1 MAYEL
6 WFRVEACHTVWL
18 VDCAAHL
25 SHGRERNE
33 AGFLTDVIVD
43 MESVGD

>member
-1 MAYEL
+1 MSSGFVLKHAIRSGL
-6 WFRVEACHTVWL
+6 WIV
-18 VDCAAHL
+18 HL

-43 MESVGD
+43 VHMESVGD

>member
-1 MAYEL
+1 MSSGFVLKHAI
-6 WFRVEACHTVWL
+6 RSIV
-18 VDCAAHL
+18 HL

-43 MESVGD
+43 VHMESVGD